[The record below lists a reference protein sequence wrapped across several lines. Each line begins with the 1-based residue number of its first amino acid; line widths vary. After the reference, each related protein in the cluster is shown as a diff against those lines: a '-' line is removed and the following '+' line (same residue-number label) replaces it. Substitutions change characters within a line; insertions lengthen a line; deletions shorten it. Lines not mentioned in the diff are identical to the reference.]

1 MTAAYTLDITAR
13 DFQAIQEAAA
23 SRVKRDGQ
31 PGTVAARFEVVKVS
45 ECRELASVRAKKEEE
60 KAKRAEKRKEKAELK
75 KRPSG
80 VTTAEFLLS

>member
-1 MTAAYTLDITAR
+1 
-13 DFQAIQEAAA
+13 
-23 SRVKRDGQ
+23 
-31 PGTVAARFEVVKVS
+31 
-45 ECRELASVRAKKEEE
+45 LASVRAKKEEE